1 MLCLRIVQLFVL
13 RVRVCVCDFPSKA
26 FASFI
31 SPSLMAK
38 DAARLIN
45 ELDWNYVCD
54 LLAAV

>member
-1 MLCLRIVQLFVL
+1 MLCLRIVKLFVL
-13 RVRVCVCDFPSKA
+13 RVRVCDFPSKA